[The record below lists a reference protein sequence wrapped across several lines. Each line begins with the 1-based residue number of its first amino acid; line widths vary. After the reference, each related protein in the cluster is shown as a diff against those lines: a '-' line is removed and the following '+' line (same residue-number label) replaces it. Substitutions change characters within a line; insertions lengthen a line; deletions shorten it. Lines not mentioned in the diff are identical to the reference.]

1 MDIFIGCLASFVTS
15 IGGLIATMENG
26 APWWVSLIIS
36 VLSPVIYCL
45 MNITLK
51 VLITKETKKG
61 NLTDK
66 DADALKH
73 KVDDLT
79 DDGKLNDSNKEEK

>member
-1 MDIFIGCLASFVTS
+1 MDTFIGCMASFVTS

-36 VLSPVIYCL
+36 VLSPVIYCV
-45 MNITLK
+45 MNIALK
-51 VLITKETKKG
+51 VMINKEKNKG
-61 NLTDK
+61 NLTNK

-79 DDGKLNDSNKEEK
+79 DDGKLNDSNKEDK

>member
-1 MDIFIGCLASFVTS
+1 MDTFLGCIATFVTS

-45 MNITLK
+45 MNIALK
-51 VLITKETKKG
+51 VLITKEAKKG

-66 DADALKH
+66 DADFLKH

-79 DDGKLNDSNKEEK
+79 DDGKLNDSNKEDK

>member
-1 MDIFIGCLASFVTS
+1 MDTFLGCIATFVTS

-45 MNITLK
+45 MNIALK
-51 VLITKETKKG
+51 VLITKETKNG

-66 DADALKH
+66 DADSLKH

-79 DDGKLNDSNKEEK
+79 DDGKLNDSNKEDK